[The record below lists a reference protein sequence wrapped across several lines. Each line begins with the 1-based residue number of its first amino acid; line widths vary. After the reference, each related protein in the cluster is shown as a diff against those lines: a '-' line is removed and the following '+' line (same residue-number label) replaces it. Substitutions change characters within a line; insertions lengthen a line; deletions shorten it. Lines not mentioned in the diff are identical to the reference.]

1 MANTTHSNLVNVFY
15 NTHPIS
21 ESQVLNKL
29 EQTGA
34 DTSIL
39 TVELLQHHDQDHFG
53 GLAATDALARHAK
66 INESTHVLDLCC
78 GLGGPARYLAYHHGC
93 RVTGVDMNTDRLAGA
108 VRLTERTKLQDR
120 VLFHHAN
127 ALQTGLADETFD
139 VIVSQEAFCHIPNKK
154 TLIAECVRLL
164 KPGGRIVYTDILARN
179 SMTNEIRSRLENE
192 MAFSELSTLEQYCH
206 LLEEKS
212 CQVVEV
218 EDLSDDWAQIL
229 IDRLA
234 MYRSLKEQTVSS
246 FGLAHFQKW
255 DRTYS
260 FFVGLYRSGELGGGR
275 FMARKPKST

>member
-1 MANTTHSNLVNVFY
+1 MANTTHSKLVNVFY

-21 ESQVLNKL
+21 ESQVLDKL
-29 EQTGA
+29 AQTGA

-53 GLAATDALARHAK
+53 GLAATDALALHAR

-78 GLGGPARYLAYHHGC
+78 GLGGPARYLAYHYGC

-154 TLIAECVRLL
+154 TLITECVRLL
-164 KPGGRIVYTDILARN
+164 RPGGRIVYTDILARS
-179 SMTNEIRSRLENE
+179 SMTNEIRSRLETE
-192 MAFSELSTLEQYCH
+192 MVFSELSTLEQYCH
-206 LLEEKS
+206 LLEEKG
-212 CQVVEV
+212 CQVIEV
-218 EDLSDDWAQIL
+218 EDLSDNWAQIL
-229 IDRLA
+229 IERLA

-246 FGLAHFQKW
+246 FDLAHFQKW

-275 FMARKPKST
+275 FVAHKPKSI

>member
-139 VIVSQEAFCHIPNKK
+139 VIVSQEAFCHIPDKK

-192 MAFSELSTLEQYCH
+192 MVFSELSTLEQYCH
-206 LLEEKS
+206 LLEEKG
-212 CQVVEV
+212 CQVVKV

-260 FFVGLYRSGELGGGR
+260 FFVDLYRSGELGGGR
-275 FMARKPKST
+275 FVAHKPKST

>member
-1 MANTTHSNLVNVFY
+1 MANTTHSKLVNVFY

-21 ESQVLNKL
+21 ESQVLDKL
-29 EQTGA
+29 AQTGA

-53 GLAATDALARHAK
+53 GLAATDALALHAK

-78 GLGGPARYLAYHHGC
+78 GLGGPARYLAYHYGC

-154 TLIAECVRLL
+154 TLITECVRLL
-164 KPGGRIVYTDILARN
+164 KPGGRIVYTDILARSN
-179 SMTNEIRSRLENE
+179 MTNEIRSRLETE
-192 MAFSELSTLEQYCH
+192 MVFSELSTLEQYCH
-206 LLEEKS
+206 LLEEKG
-212 CQVVEV
+212 CQVIEV
-218 EDLSDDWAQIL
+218 EDLSDNWAQIL

-246 FGLAHFQKW
+246 FDLAHFQKW

-275 FMARKPKST
+275 FVAHKPKSI

>member
-1 MANTTHSNLVNVFY
+1 MANTTHSELVNVFY

-21 ESQVLNKL
+21 ESQVLDKL
-29 EQTGA
+29 AQTGA

-53 GLAATDALARHAK
+53 GLAATDALAHHGK
-66 INESTHVLDLCC
+66 INELTHVLDLCC
-78 GLGGPARYLAYHHGC
+78 GLGGPARYLAHHYGC
-93 RVTGVDMNTDRLAGA
+93 QVTGVDMNTDRLDGA

-120 VLFHHAN
+120 VVFHHAN

-139 VIVSQEAFCHIPNKK
+139 VIVSQEAFCHIPDKK

-164 KPGGRIVYTDILARN
+164 KPGGCIVYTDILARN
-179 SMTNEIRSRLENE
+179 SMTNEIRSRLESE

-206 LLEEKS
+206 LLEEKG

-260 FFVGLYRSGELGGGR
+260 FFVDLYRSGELGGGR
-275 FMARKPKST
+275 FVARKPKST

>member
-21 ESQVLNKL
+21 ESQVLDKL
-29 EQTGA
+29 AQTGA

-139 VIVSQEAFCHIPNKK
+139 VIVSQEAFCHIPDKK

-192 MAFSELSTLEQYCH
+192 MVFSELSTLEQYCH

-275 FMARKPKST
+275 FVARKPKSI

>member
-15 NTHPIS
+15 DTHPIS
-21 ESQVLNKL
+21 ESQVLDKL
-29 EQTGA
+29 AQTGA

-66 INESTHVLDLCC
+66 INKSTHVLDLCC

-154 TLIAECVRLL
+154 TLITECVRLL
-164 KPGGRIVYTDILARN
+164 KTGGRIVYTDILARN

-192 MAFSELSTLEQYCH
+192 MVFSELSTLEQYCH
-206 LLEEKS
+206 LLEGKS

-246 FGLAHFQKW
+246 FDLAHFQKW

-275 FMARKPKST
+275 FVAHKPKSI

>member
-21 ESQVLNKL
+21 ESQVLDKL
-29 EQTGA
+29 AQTGA

-139 VIVSQEAFCHIPNKK
+139 VIVSQEAFCHIPDKK

-192 MAFSELSTLEQYCH
+192 MVFSELSTLEQYCH
-206 LLEEKS
+206 LLEGKS
-212 CQVVEV
+212 CQVVKV

-260 FFVGLYRSGELGGGR
+260 FFVDLYRSGELGGGR
-275 FMARKPKST
+275 FVAHKPKST

>member
-139 VIVSQEAFCHIPNKK
+139 VIVSQEAFCHIPDKK

-164 KPGGRIVYTDILARN
+164 KPGGCIVYTDILARN

-275 FMARKPKST
+275 FVARKPKSI

>member
-139 VIVSQEAFCHIPNKK
+139 VIVSQEAFCHIPDKK

-192 MAFSELSTLEQYCH
+192 MVFSELSTLEQYCH
-206 LLEEKS
+206 LLEGKG

-260 FFVGLYRSGELGGGR
+260 FFVDLYRSGELGGGR
-275 FMARKPKST
+275 FVARKPKSI

>member
-1 MANTTHSNLVNVFY
+1 MANTPHSKLVNVFY
-15 NTHPIS
+15 DTHPIS
-21 ESQVLNKL
+21 ESQVLDKL
-29 EQTGA
+29 AQTGA
-34 DTSIL
+34 DTSVL
-39 TVELLQHHDQDHFG
+39 SVEMLQQHDQDHFG
-53 GLAATDALARHAK
+53 GIPATDALAQHAQ

-78 GLGGPARYLAYHHGC
+78 GLGGPARYLAYHYGC
-93 RVTGVDMNTDRLAGA
+93 RVTGVDLNTDRLAGA

-139 VIVSQEAFCHIPNKK
+139 AIVSQEAFCHIPNKK
-154 TLIAECVRLL
+154 TLITECVRLL
-164 KPGGRIVYTDILARN
+164 KTGGRIVYTDILARN
-179 SMTNEIRSRLENE
+179 SMTNEIRGRLENE
-192 MAFSELSTLEQYCH
+192 MVFSELSTLEQYCH
-206 LLEEKS
+206 LLEEKG

-218 EDLSDDWAQIL
+218 EDLSENWAQIL
-229 IDRLA
+229 VDRLA

-275 FMARKPKST
+275 FVAHKPKSI

>member
-53 GLAATDALARHAK
+53 GLAATDALARHAH

-275 FMARKPKST
+275 FVARKPKSI

>member
-66 INESTHVLDLCC
+66 INQSTHVLDLCC

-139 VIVSQEAFCHIPNKK
+139 VIVSQEAFCHIPDKK

-206 LLEEKS
+206 LLEEKG

-275 FMARKPKST
+275 FVAHKPKST

>member
-15 NTHPIS
+15 DTHPIS
-21 ESQVLNKL
+21 ESQVLDKL
-29 EQTGA
+29 AQTGA

-139 VIVSQEAFCHIPNKK
+139 VIVSQEAFCHIPDKK

-164 KPGGRIVYTDILARN
+164 KPGGCIVYTDILARN
-179 SMTNEIRSRLENE
+179 SMTNEIRSRLESE

-275 FMARKPKST
+275 FVARKPKSI

>member
-139 VIVSQEAFCHIPNKK
+139 VIVSQEAFCHIPDKK

-212 CQVVEV
+212 CPVVEV

-275 FMARKPKST
+275 FVARKPKST

>member
-1 MANTTHSNLVNVFY
+1 MATTQHSELVNVFY

-21 ESQVLNKL
+21 ESQVLDKL
-29 EQTGA
+29 AQTGV

-53 GLAATDALARHAK
+53 GLAATDALAHHAK

-78 GLGGPARYLAYHHGC
+78 GLGGPARYLAYHYGC

-154 TLIAECVRLL
+154 ALITECARLL
-164 KPGGRIVYTDILARN
+164 KPGGRIVYTDILARS
-179 SMTNEIRSRLENE
+179 SMTDEIRSRLETE
-192 MAFSELSTLEQYCH
+192 MVFSELSTSEQYCH
-206 LLEEKS
+206 LLEEKG
-212 CQVVEV
+212 CEVIEV
-218 EDLSDDWAQIL
+218 EDLSDNWAQIL

-234 MYRSLKEQTVSS
+234 MYRSLKEHTVSS
-246 FGLAHFQKW
+246 FDLAHFQKW
-255 DRTYS
+255 DRAYS

-275 FMARKPKST
+275 FVAHKPKST

>member
-1 MANTTHSNLVNVFY
+1 MATTQHSELVNVFY

-21 ESQVLNKL
+21 ESQVLDKL
-29 EQTGA
+29 AQTGV

-53 GLAATDALARHAK
+53 GLAATDALAHHAK

-78 GLGGPARYLAYHHGC
+78 GLGGPARYLAYHYGC

-120 VLFHHAN
+120 VLFHHAD

-154 TLIAECVRLL
+154 ALITECARLL
-164 KPGGRIVYTDILARN
+164 KPDGRIVYTDILARS
-179 SMTNEIRSRLENE
+179 SMTNEIRSRLETE
-192 MAFSELSTLEQYCH
+192 MVFSELSTSEQYCH
-206 LLEEKS
+206 LLEEKG
-212 CQVVEV
+212 CEVIEV
-218 EDLSDDWAQIL
+218 EDLSDNWAQIL

-234 MYRSLKEQTVSS
+234 MYRSLKEQTVLS
-246 FGLAHFQKW
+246 FDLAHFQKW
-255 DRTYS
+255 DRAYS

-275 FMARKPKST
+275 FVAHKPKSI

>member
-21 ESQVLNKL
+21 ESQVLDKL
-29 EQTGA
+29 AQTGA

-139 VIVSQEAFCHIPNKK
+139 VIVSQEAFCHIPDKK

-260 FFVGLYRSGELGGGR
+260 FFVDLYRSGELGGGR
-275 FMARKPKST
+275 FVARKPKST

>member
-1 MANTTHSNLVNVFY
+1 MATTQHSELVNVFY

-21 ESQVLNKL
+21 ESQVLDKL
-29 EQTGA
+29 AQTGV

-53 GLAATDALARHAK
+53 GLAATDALAHHAK

-78 GLGGPARYLAYHHGC
+78 GLGGPARYLAYHYGC

-154 TLIAECVRLL
+154 ALITECARLL
-164 KPGGRIVYTDILARN
+164 KPDGRIVYTDILARS
-179 SMTNEIRSRLENE
+179 SMTNEIRSRLETE
-192 MAFSELSTLEQYCH
+192 MVFSELSTSEQYCH
-206 LLEEKS
+206 LLEEKG
-212 CQVVEV
+212 CEVIEV
-218 EDLSDDWAQIL
+218 EDLSDNWAQIL

-246 FGLAHFQKW
+246 FDLAHFQKW
-255 DRTYS
+255 DRAYS
-260 FFVGLYRSGELGGGR
+260 FFVGLYRSCELGGGR
-275 FMARKPKST
+275 CVAHKPKSA

>member
-1 MANTTHSNLVNVFY
+1 MATTQHSELVNVFY

-21 ESQVLNKL
+21 ESQVLDKL
-29 EQTGA
+29 AQTGV

-53 GLAATDALARHAK
+53 GLAATDALAHHAK

-78 GLGGPARYLAYHHGC
+78 GLGGPARYLAYHYGC
-93 RVTGVDMNTDRLAGA
+93 RVTGVDMNSDRLAGA

-154 TLIAECVRLL
+154 ALITECARLL
-164 KPGGRIVYTDILARN
+164 KPDGRIVYTDILARS
-179 SMTNEIRSRLENE
+179 SMTNEIRSRLETE
-192 MAFSELSTLEQYCH
+192 MVFSELSTSEQYCH
-206 LLEEKS
+206 LLEEKG
-212 CQVVEV
+212 CEVIEV
-218 EDLSDDWAQIL
+218 EDLSDNWAQIL

-246 FGLAHFQKW
+246 FDLAHFQKW
-255 DRTYS
+255 DRAYS

-275 FMARKPKST
+275 FVAHKPKSA

>member
-1 MANTTHSNLVNVFY
+1 VSPRLTDGLDAFICCIFVKL
-15 NTHPIS
+15 S
-21 ESQVLNKL
+21 ERLFKQWN
-29 EQTGA
+29 
-34 DTSIL
+34 
-39 TVELLQHHDQDHFG
+39 H
-53 GLAATDALARHAK
+53 
-66 INESTHVLDLCC
+66 
-78 GLGGPARYLAYHHGC
+78 YGC
-93 RVTGVDMNTDRLAGA
+93 RVTGVDMNSDRLAGA

-154 TLIAECVRLL
+154 TLMTECVRLL
-164 KPGGRIVYTDILARN
+164 KPDGRIVYTDILAR
-179 SMTNEIRSRLENE
+179 SSLTNEICCRLENE
-192 MAFSELSTLEQYCH
+192 MVFSELSTLEQYCH
-206 LLEEKS
+206 LLEEKG
-212 CQVVEV
+212 CHVVEV

-246 FGLAHFQKW
+246 FGLEHFQKW

-275 FMARKPKST
+275 FVAHKPRSI

>member
-1 MANTTHSNLVNVFY
+1 MANTTHSKLVNVFY

-21 ESQVLNKL
+21 ESQVLDKL
-29 EQTGA
+29 AQTGA

-53 GLAATDALARHAK
+53 GLAATDALALHAK

-78 GLGGPARYLAYHHGC
+78 GLGGPARYLAYHYGC

-154 TLIAECVRLL
+154 TLITECVRLL
-164 KPGGRIVYTDILARN
+164 KPGGRIVYTDILARS
-179 SMTNEIRSRLENE
+179 SMTNEIRSRLETE
-192 MAFSELSTLEQYCH
+192 MVFSELSTLEQYCH
-206 LLEEKS
+206 LLEGKG
-212 CQVVEV
+212 CQVIEV
-218 EDLSDDWAQIL
+218 EDLSDNWAQIL

-246 FGLAHFQKW
+246 FDLAHFQKW

-275 FMARKPKST
+275 FVAHKPKSI

>member
-21 ESQVLNKL
+21 ESQVLDKL
-29 EQTGA
+29 AQTGA

-93 RVTGVDMNTDRLAGA
+93 RVTGVDMNTDRLDGA

-139 VIVSQEAFCHIPNKK
+139 VIVSQEAFCHIPDKK

-164 KPGGRIVYTDILARN
+164 KPGGCIVYTDILARN
-179 SMTNEIRSRLENE
+179 SMTNEIRSRLESE

-206 LLEEKS
+206 LLEEKG

-260 FFVGLYRSGELGGGR
+260 FFVDLYRSGELGGGR
-275 FMARKPKST
+275 FVARKPKST

>member
-1 MANTTHSNLVNVFY
+1 MANTPHSKLVNVFY
-15 NTHPIS
+15 DTHPIS
-21 ESQVLNKL
+21 ESQVLDKL
-29 EQTGA
+29 AQTGA
-34 DTSIL
+34 DTSVL
-39 TVELLQHHDQDHFG
+39 SVEMLQQHDQDHFG
-53 GLAATDALARHAK
+53 GIPATDALAHHAQ

-78 GLGGPARYLAYHHGC
+78 GLGGPARYLAYHYGC
-93 RVTGVDMNTDRLAGA
+93 RVTGVDLNTDRLAGA

-139 VIVSQEAFCHIPNKK
+139 AIVSQEAFCHIPNKK
-154 TLIAECVRLL
+154 TLITECVRLL
-164 KPGGRIVYTDILARN
+164 KTGGRIVYTDILARN
-179 SMTNEIRSRLENE
+179 SMTNEIRSRLESE
-192 MAFSELSTLEQYCH
+192 MVFSELTTLEEYCH
-206 LLEEKS
+206 LLEEKG

-218 EDLSDDWAQIL
+218 EDLSENWAQIL
-229 IDRLA
+229 VDRLA

-275 FMARKPKST
+275 FVAHKPKSI

>member
-21 ESQVLNKL
+21 ESQVLDKL
-29 EQTGA
+29 AQTGA

-66 INESTHVLDLCC
+66 INQSAHVLDLCC

-139 VIVSQEAFCHIPNKK
+139 VIVSQEAFCHIPDKK

-192 MAFSELSTLEQYCH
+192 MVFSELSTLEQYCH

-260 FFVGLYRSGELGGGR
+260 FFVDLYRSGELGGGR
-275 FMARKPKST
+275 FVARKPKST

>member
-1 MANTTHSNLVNVFY
+1 MATTQHSELVNVFY

-21 ESQVLNKL
+21 ESQVLDKL
-29 EQTGA
+29 AQTGV

-53 GLAATDALARHAK
+53 GLAATDALALHAK

-78 GLGGPARYLAYHHGC
+78 GLGGPARYLAYHYGC

-127 ALQTGLADETFD
+127 ALQTGLTDETFD

-154 TLIAECVRLL
+154 ALITECARLL
-164 KPGGRIVYTDILARN
+164 KPDGRIVYTDILARN

-192 MAFSELSTLEQYCH
+192 MVFSELSTLEQYCH

-234 MYRSLKEQTVSS
+234 MYRSLKEHTVSS
-246 FGLAHFQKW
+246 FDLAHFQKW
-255 DRTYS
+255 DRAYS

-275 FMARKPKST
+275 FVAHKPKSA

>member
-139 VIVSQEAFCHIPNKK
+139 VIVSQEAFCHIPDKK

-206 LLEEKS
+206 LLEEKG
-212 CQVVEV
+212 CQVVKV

-275 FMARKPKST
+275 FVARKPKSI

>member
-21 ESQVLNKL
+21 ESQVLDKL
-29 EQTGA
+29 AQTGA

-139 VIVSQEAFCHIPNKK
+139 VIVSQEAFCHIPDKK

-164 KPGGRIVYTDILARN
+164 KPGGCIVYTDILARN
-179 SMTNEIRSRLENE
+179 SMTNEIRSRLESE

-206 LLEEKS
+206 LLEEKG

-260 FFVGLYRSGELGGGR
+260 FFVDLYRSGELGGGR
-275 FMARKPKST
+275 FVARKPKST

>member
-1 MANTTHSNLVNVFY
+1 MANTAHSNLVNVFY

-164 KPGGRIVYTDILARN
+164 KPGGHIVYTDILARN

-275 FMARKPKST
+275 FVARKPKST

>member
-15 NTHPIS
+15 DTHPIS
-21 ESQVLNKL
+21 EAQVLDKL
-29 EQTGA
+29 AQTGA

-66 INESTHVLDLCC
+66 INKSTHVLDLCC

-154 TLIAECVRLL
+154 TLMTECVRLL
-164 KPGGRIVYTDILARN
+164 KPDGRIVYTDILARN

-192 MAFSELSTLEQYCH
+192 MVFSELSTLEQYCH
-206 LLEEKS
+206 LLEGKS

-246 FGLAHFQKW
+246 FGLEHFQKW

-275 FMARKPKST
+275 FVAHKPRSI

>member
-1 MANTTHSNLVNVFY
+1 MANTPHSKLVNVFY
-15 NTHPIS
+15 DTHPIS
-21 ESQVLNKL
+21 ESQVLDKL
-29 EQTGA
+29 AQTGA
-34 DTSIL
+34 DTSVL
-39 TVELLQHHDQDHFG
+39 SVEMLQQHDQDHFG
-53 GLAATDALARHAK
+53 GIPATDALAHHAQ

-78 GLGGPARYLAYHHGC
+78 GLGGPARYLAYHYGC

-139 VIVSQEAFCHIPNKK
+139 VIVSQEAFCHIPDKK

-164 KPGGRIVYTDILARN
+164 KPGGCIVYTDILARN
-179 SMTNEIRSRLENE
+179 SMTNEIRGRLENE
-192 MAFSELSTLEQYCH
+192 MVFSELSTLEQYCH
-206 LLEEKS
+206 LLEEKG

-218 EDLSDDWAQIL
+218 EDLSGNWAQIL
-229 IDRLA
+229 VDRLA

-275 FMARKPKST
+275 FVAHKPKSI

>member
-1 MANTTHSNLVNVFY
+1 MANTPHSKLVNVFY
-15 NTHPIS
+15 DTHPIS
-21 ESQVLNKL
+21 ESQVLDKL
-29 EQTGA
+29 AQTGA
-34 DTSIL
+34 DTSVL
-39 TVELLQHHDQDHFG
+39 SVEMLQQHDQDHFG
-53 GLAATDALARHAK
+53 GIPATDALAHHAQ

-78 GLGGPARYLAYHHGC
+78 GLGGPARYLAYHYGC
-93 RVTGVDMNTDRLAGA
+93 RVTGVDLNTDRLAGA

-154 TLIAECVRLL
+154 TLITECVRLL
-164 KPGGRIVYTDILARN
+164 KTGGRIVYTDILARN
-179 SMTNEIRSRLENE
+179 SMTNEIRGRLENE
-192 MAFSELSTLEQYCH
+192 MVFSELSTLEQYCH
-206 LLEEKS
+206 LLEEKG

-218 EDLSDDWAQIL
+218 EDLSENWARIL
-229 IDRLA
+229 VDRLA

-275 FMARKPKST
+275 FVAHKTKSI

>member
-1 MANTTHSNLVNVFY
+1 MANTAHSNLVNVFY

-108 VRLTERTKLQDR
+108 ARLTERTKLQDR

-275 FMARKPKST
+275 FVARKPKST

>member
-66 INESTHVLDLCC
+66 INQSTHVLDLCC

-192 MAFSELSTLEQYCH
+192 MVFSELSTLEQYCH

-275 FMARKPKST
+275 FVARKPKSI

>member
-255 DRTYS
+255 DHTYS

-275 FMARKPKST
+275 FVARKPKSI

>member
-66 INESTHVLDLCC
+66 ITESTHVLDLCC

-139 VIVSQEAFCHIPNKK
+139 VIVSQEAFCHIPDKK

-212 CQVVEV
+212 CPVVEV

-275 FMARKPKST
+275 FVARKPKSI

>member
-21 ESQVLNKL
+21 ESQVLDKL
-29 EQTGA
+29 AQTGA

-139 VIVSQEAFCHIPNKK
+139 VIVSQEAFCHIPDKK

-164 KPGGRIVYTDILARN
+164 KPGGCIVYTDILARN

-206 LLEEKS
+206 LLEEKG
-212 CQVVEV
+212 CQVVKV

-260 FFVGLYRSGELGGGR
+260 FFVDLYRSGELGGGR

>member
-139 VIVSQEAFCHIPNKK
+139 VIVSQEAFCHIPDKK

-164 KPGGRIVYTDILARN
+164 KPGGCIVYTDILARN
-179 SMTNEIRSRLENE
+179 SMTNEIRSRLESE

-206 LLEEKS
+206 LLEEKG
-212 CQVVEV
+212 CQVVKV

-260 FFVGLYRSGELGGGR
+260 FFVDLYRSGELGGGR
-275 FMARKPKST
+275 FVAHKPKST

>member
-139 VIVSQEAFCHIPNKK
+139 VIVSQEAFCHIPDKK

-179 SMTNEIRSRLENE
+179 SMTNEIRSRLESE

-206 LLEEKS
+206 LLEEKG

-260 FFVGLYRSGELGGGR
+260 FFVDLYRSGELGGGR
-275 FMARKPKST
+275 FVARKPKSI